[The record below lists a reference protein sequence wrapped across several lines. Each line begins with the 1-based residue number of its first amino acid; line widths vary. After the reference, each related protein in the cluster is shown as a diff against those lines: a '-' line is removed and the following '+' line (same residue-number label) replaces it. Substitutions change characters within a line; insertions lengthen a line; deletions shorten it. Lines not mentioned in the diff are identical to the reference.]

1 MNSWVKDNA
10 SVVWSWA
17 GLIAGAAIVFGITRG
32 THFAQLGIGLLASAI
47 TLLVAVAV
55 FEAIW
60 QIVVSFTGP
69 KNDRPPPERTTP
81 KHRQRGQ

>member
-1 MNSWVKDNA
+1 MTSWLKTNA
-10 SVVWSWA
+10 SLIWSWA
-17 GLIAGAAIVFGITRG
+17 GLIAAAAIIFGVTRG
-32 THFAQLGIGLLASAI
+32 TQFAELGIALLTSAI

-60 QIVVSFTGP
+60 QFVAGWSRSSDD
-69 KNDRPPPERTTP
+69 KAASERTP

>member
-1 MNSWVKDNA
+1 MNSWLKSNA

-17 GLIAGAAIVFGITRG
+17 GLIVGAAIIFGITRG
-32 THFAQLGIGLLASAI
+32 THFAELGIGLLAAAI

-60 QIVVSFTGP
+60 QVAVSWTGGS
-69 KNDRPPPERTTP
+69 KDDKAKPERTP
-81 KHRQRGQ
+81 RHRQRGQ